1 MPGGRHFDV
10 TKYRDNPKAVAEY
23 LNEALSTKDPYLVTR
38 AIGTMVRS
46 QGMTRFSRKA
56 GMRRDSLYRIF
67 TGEVSPA
74 FETVLKL
81 LITLDIDLIAKPAI
95 APKPQIN
102 HQVNPQI
109 NP

>member
-10 TKYRDNPKAVAEY
+10 TKYRDDPKAIAEY

-38 AIGTMVRS
+38 AIGTMVRC

-56 GMRRDSLYRIF
+56 AVPRDSLYRMF

-74 FETVLKL
+74 FETVMKL
-81 LITLDIDLIAKPAI
+81 LMALDIQMIAKPVV
-95 APKPQIN
+95 APKPQA
-102 HQVNPQI
+102 NP
-109 NP
+109 

>member
-10 TKYRDNPKAVAEY
+10 TKYRDDPKAIAEY

-38 AIGTMVRS
+38 AISTMVRS

-56 GMRRDSLYRIF
+56 GMPRDSLYRMF

-74 FETVLKL
+74 FDTVMKL
-81 LITLDIDLIAKPAI
+81 LMALDIQLIAKPNVE
-95 APKPQIN
+95 PKPQA
-102 HQVNPQI
+102 NP
-109 NP
+109 

>member
-1 MPGGRHFDV
+1 MPGGRHFDI

-56 GMRRDSLYRIF
+56 RMPRDSLYRMF
-67 TGEVSPA
+67 TSEVSPA
-74 FETVLKL
+74 FDTVLKL
-81 LITLDIDLIAKPAI
+81 LMALDIELVVKPA
-95 APKPQIN
+95 AVPKPQIL
-102 HQVNPQI
+102 PD
-109 NP
+109 